1 MSKISRKV
9 HEPAAKAEVKTAHLS
24 KVDSIAVAVQDGEAG
39 VGRALDEHAGDA
51 VAARSA
57 CVEHLQVLLL
67 PVAVLPLRL
76 VREVQLLLVARLVLI
91 LSINISLTALL
102 M

>member
-1 MSKISRKV
+1 M
-9 HEPAAKAEVKTAHLS
+9 E
-24 KVDSIAVAVQDGEAG
+24 DGEAG

-51 VAARSA
+51 VAARGA

-76 VREVQLLLVARLVLI
+76 VREVQLLLVAGLILI
-91 LSINISLTALL
+91 LS
-102 M
+102 